1 MCVCVPK
8 VVVNSAGAY
17 MRKLAGVCLETVEA
31 FDMPAA
37 CNLYVTAA
45 GQTTSAPP
53 HTDKQDVFVMQTQ
66 V

>member
-1 MCVCVPK
+1 MKPV
-8 VVVNSAGAY
+8 
-17 MRKLAGVCLETVEA
+17 AGVCLDTMEA
-31 FDMPAA
+31 LDVPVA

-66 V
+66 